1 MTNSRTSKSIKNAKV
16 ALIFYFAQLVLGFFS
31 RKAFFDYL
39 GSEFLGLNTTASNL
53 LGFLNLAELGVSA
66 AICYFLYQPLYE
78 KDYDK
83 LNKLVTI
90 QGWIYRKV
98 AYIIIGASLV
108 LMSFFPMI
116 FSKTS
121 LPLWYAYCMFGVL
134 LFSSILGYFYNYKQI
149 VLYADQ
155 KNYKIQQYVQGTGIL
170 KMILQII
177 AVSYLP
183 NPFWG
188 WLVLEAISAVVTT
201 IILNFILKKEYP
213 WLKTSTKE
221 GKAYIKEYPEVLKK
235 TGQVFFHRIGAVI
248 LGQSSPLI
256 IYGFTSLTTVALF
269 GNYMLIINKIGFLL
283 TSIFSSIGAAIGDLV
298 ATKNQQRII
307 KVFWE
312 LYDSRLCIS
321 VVVLICLFHLTN
333 PFITIWLGK
342 DFCLSKT
349 FLLLYIMLSSISMTR
364 ATVDSYISAHGLY
377 KDIWAPMTEA
387 VINVSMSVLLG
398 TYFGLNGIIA
408 GILISQVVII
418 SIWKPYFLFKA
429 GLKIS
434 AKKYFIPVIH
444 RYIIVSVL
452 FVAFHF
458 LFLFLDIERIESV
471 KDFIL
476 NAVVVCISSLIVVGI
491 IFYVMFP
498 GTRDFIERILLSLRA
513 K

>member
-1 MTNSRTSKSIKNAKV
+1 
-16 ALIFYFAQLVLGFFS
+16 
-31 RKAFFDYL
+31 
-39 GSEFLGLNTTASNL
+39 
-53 LGFLNLAELGVSA
+53 
-66 AICYFLYQPLYE
+66 
-78 KDYDK
+78 
-83 LNKLVTI
+83 
-90 QGWIYRKV
+90 
-98 AYIIIGASLV
+98 
-108 LMSFFPMI
+108 
-116 FSKTS
+116 
-121 LPLWYAYCMFGVL
+121 
-134 LFSSILGYFYNYKQI
+134 
-149 VLYADQ
+149 
-155 KNYKIQQYVQGTGIL
+155 
-170 KMILQII
+170 
-177 AVSYLP
+177 
-183 NPFWG
+183 
-188 WLVLEAISAVVTT
+188 
-201 IILNFILKKEYP
+201 
-213 WLKTSTKE
+213 
-221 GKAYIKEYPEVLKK
+221 
-235 TGQVFFHRIGAVI
+235 
-248 LGQSSPLI
+248 
-256 IYGFTSLTTVALF
+256 
-269 GNYMLIINKIGFLL
+269 
-283 TSIFSSIGAAIGDLV
+283 
-298 ATKNQQRII
+298 
-307 KVFWE
+307 
-312 LYDSRLCIS
+312 
-321 VVVLICLFHLTN
+321 
-333 PFITIWLGK
+333 
-342 DFCLSKT
+342 
-349 FLLLYIMLSSISMTR
+349 MTR

>member
-213 WLKTSTKE
+213 WLKTSTKH
-221 GKAYIKEYPEVLKK
+221 GKAYIKEYP
-235 TGQVFFHRIGAVI
+235 
-248 LGQSSPLI
+248 
-256 IYGFTSLTTVALF
+256 
-269 GNYMLIINKIGFLL
+269 
-283 TSIFSSIGAAIGDLV
+283 
-298 ATKNQQRII
+298 
-307 KVFWE
+307 
-312 LYDSRLCIS
+312 
-321 VVVLICLFHLTN
+321 
-333 PFITIWLGK
+333 
-342 DFCLSKT
+342 
-349 FLLLYIMLSSISMTR
+349 
-364 ATVDSYISAHGLY
+364 
-377 KDIWAPMTEA
+377 
-387 VINVSMSVLLG
+387 
-398 TYFGLNGIIA
+398 
-408 GILISQVVII
+408 
-418 SIWKPYFLFKA
+418 
-429 GLKIS
+429 
-434 AKKYFIPVIH
+434 
-444 RYIIVSVL
+444 
-452 FVAFHF
+452 
-458 LFLFLDIERIESV
+458 
-471 KDFIL
+471 
-476 NAVVVCISSLIVVGI
+476 
-491 IFYVMFP
+491 
-498 GTRDFIERILLSLRA
+498 
-513 K
+513 